1 MTRLTRRRWIASA
14 GAGAAAA
21 AAAVTAS
28 AMPLFNQQPAQQPP
42 LPPRPKADVYRERQ
56 AKLRA
61 AAKSR
66 GWEAVLVTPSTNL
79 AYATGLSMSRSERLT
94 ALLLFSDGP
103 AVLVTP
109 AFEESNVTR
118 DATVDDVKTWQEDQD
133 PIALAAK
140 LLTGKSI
147 GIEGTTA
154 YSTASLVST
163 AASAKTE
170 DATPVFD
177 ALRSVK
183 SDEELSFIREAGRRT
198 VLAIAGTHARLRRG
212 MTEQEVSVV
221 LEEEFSQLGVRG
233 DGLVQFG
240 PSSSLPH
247 GGPGDRALAR
257 GDVVLIDCGC
267 RVRGYTSDVTR
278 TVAFGT
284 PSDEV
289 RKVYKV
295 VDRAQVAGIAALDAG
310 HTGEEVDRAAR
321 QVIEEAGY
329 GAYFTHRLGHG
340 LGLDGHEQPY
350 LVKGNR
356 KALVAGNTVTIEPG
370 VYLPGKFGVRIEDDY
385 GVKEK
390 GNIASLSVRPT
401 ELVILGG

>member
-1 MTRLTRRRWIASA
+1 MTKLTRRRWIASA
-14 GAGAAAA
+14 GAAAAA
-21 AAAVTAS
+21 ATVPTAPVSAAVPGEPT
-28 AMPLFNQQPAQQPP
+28 

-66 GWEAVLVTPSTNL
+66 GWEALLVTPSTNL
-79 AYATGLSMSRSERLT
+79 AYATGLHMGRSERLT
-94 ALLLFSDGP
+94 ALLLFSEGP

-118 DATVDDVKTWQEDQD
+118 DATVDDVKTWQEEQD
-133 PIALAAK
+133 PVAIAAK
-140 LLTGKSI
+140 LLTGKTV
-147 GIEGTTA
+147 GVEGSTA
-154 YSTASLVST
+154 YSTASLVSA

-183 SDEELSFIREAGRRT
+183 SEEELSFIREAGRRT
-198 VLAIAGTHARLRRG
+198 VLAITGTHARLRRG

-221 LEEEFSQLGVRG
+221 LEQEFAKIGVRG

-240 PSSSLPH
+240 PSSALPH
-247 GGPGDRALAR
+247 GGPGDRALSR

-278 TVAFGT
+278 TVSFGT

-289 RKVYKV
+289 RKVYGI

-310 HTGEEVDRAAR
+310 RTGEEVDRAAR
-321 QVIEEAGY
+321 KVIEDAGY

-356 KALVAGNTVTIEPG
+356 KPLVAGNTVTIEPG
-370 VYLPGKFGVRIEDDY
+370 IYLPGKFGVRIEDDY

-390 GNIASLSVRPT
+390 GLASLSVRPT

>member
-1 MTRLTRRRWIASA
+1 MTKLTRRRWIAA
-14 GAGAAAA
+14 AGAAAA
-21 AAAVTAS
+21 AATVRPPPVSA
-28 AMPLFNQQPAQQPP
+28 AMPEQPP
-42 LPPRPKADVYRERQ
+42 LPPLPKSDVYRERQ

-79 AYATGLSMSRSERLT
+79 AYATGLHMGRSERLT
-94 ALLLFSDGP
+94 ALLLFTEGP

-118 DATVDDVKTWQEDQD
+118 DATVDDVKTWQEEQD
-133 PIALAAK
+133 PVAIAGK
-140 LLTGKSI
+140 LLTGKTV
-147 GIEGTTA
+147 GIEGSTA
-154 YSTASLVST
+154 YATASVVSA

-183 SDEELSFIREAGRRT
+183 SEEELSFLREAGRRT

-212 MTEQEVSVV
+212 MTEQEVSVI
-221 LEEEFSQLGVRG
+221 LEEEFAKLGVRG

-240 PSSSLPH
+240 PSSALPH

-278 TVAFGT
+278 TVSLGT

-289 RKVYKV
+289 RKVYRT

-310 HTGEEVDRAAR
+310 RTGEEVDRAAR
-321 QVIEEAGY
+321 QVIEDAGY

-340 LGLDGHEQPY
+340 LGMDGHEQPY

-356 KALVAGNTVTIEPG
+356 KPLVVGNTVTIEPG
-370 VYLPGKFGVRIEDDY
+370 IYLPGKFGVRIEDDY
-385 GVKEK
+385 GVQEK
-390 GNIASLSVRPT
+390 GLASLSVRPT

>member
-1 MTRLTRRRWIASA
+1 MTKLTRRRWIASA
-14 GAGAAAA
+14 GA
-21 AAAVTAS
+21 AAAVATV
-28 AMPLFNQQPAQQPP
+28 PAAPIAAAVPEQPP
-42 LPPRPKADVYRERQ
+42 LPPRPKAEVYRERQ

-66 GWEAVLVTPSTNL
+66 GWQAVLVTPSTNL

-94 ALLLFSDGP
+94 ALLLFTEGP
-103 AVLVTP
+103 AVLITP

-133 PIALAAK
+133 PVGIAAK
-140 LLTGKSI
+140 LLTGKTI
-147 GIEGTTA
+147 GIEGSTA
-154 YSTASLVST
+154 YSTTSLVST
-163 AASAKTE
+163 AASAKAE

-183 SDEELSFIREAGRRT
+183 AEEELSFIREAGRRT

-212 MTEQEVSVV
+212 MTEQDVSAI
-221 LEEEFSQLGVRG
+221 LEGEFAKVGVRG

-240 PSSSLPH
+240 PSSALPH
-247 GGPGDRALAR
+247 GGPGDRALSR

-278 TVAFGT
+278 TVSFGT

-289 RKVYKV
+289 RKVYGI

-310 HTGEEVDRAAR
+310 RTGEEVDRAAR
-321 QVIEEAGY
+321 KVIEDAGY
-329 GAYFTHRLGHG
+329 GDFFTHRLGHG

-356 KALVAGNTVTIEPG
+356 KPLVAGNTVTIEPG
-370 VYLPGKFGVRIEDDY
+370 IYLPGKFGVRIEDDY

-390 GNIASLSVRPT
+390 GLVSLSVRPT
-401 ELVILGG
+401 ELVILSG

>member
-1 MTRLTRRRWIASA
+1 MTKLTRRRWIASA
-14 GAGAAAA
+14 GAAAAA
-21 AAAVTAS
+21 ATVPTAPVS
-28 AMPLFNQQPAQQPP
+28 AAMPELPP

-79 AYATGLSMSRSERLT
+79 AYATGLHMGRSERLT
-94 ALLLFSDGP
+94 ALLLFTEGP
-103 AVLVTP
+103 AVLITP

-118 DATVDDVKTWQEDQD
+118 DATVDEVKTWPEEQD
-133 PIALAAK
+133 PFAIAAK
-140 LLTGKSI
+140 LLTGKTV
-147 GIEGTTA
+147 GIEGSTS
-154 YSTASLVST
+154 YSTASLVS
-163 AASAKTE
+163 AAGSVKAE

-183 SDEELSFIREAGRRT
+183 SEEELSFIREAGRRT
-198 VLAIAGTHARLRRG
+198 VLAITGTHARLRRG

-221 LEEEFSQLGVRG
+221 LEQEFAKIGVRS

-240 PSSSLPH
+240 PSSALPH
-247 GGPGDRALAR
+247 GGPGDRALSR

-278 TVAFGT
+278 TVSFGT

-289 RKVYKV
+289 RKVYGI

-310 HTGEEVDRAAR
+310 RTGEEVDRAAR
-321 QVIEEAGY
+321 KVIEDAGY

-356 KALVAGNTVTIEPG
+356 KPLVAGNTVTIEPG
-370 VYLPGKFGVRIEDDY
+370 IYLPGKFGVRIEDDY

-390 GNIASLSVRPT
+390 GLASLSVRPT

>member
-21 AAAVTAS
+21 AAAATAP
-28 AMPLFNQQPAQQPP
+28 AMPLFNQQPAPQPP

-56 AKLRA
+56 SRLRA
-61 AAKSR
+61 AAKAR
-66 GWEAVLVTPSTNL
+66 GWEAIVVTPSTNL

-94 ALLLFSDGP
+94 ALVLLSDGP
-103 AVLVTP
+103 AILVTP

-133 PIALAAK
+133 PIALTAK
-140 LLTGKSI
+140 LLTGKTV

-154 YSTASLVST
+154 YATASLVST
-163 AASAKTE
+163 AASSKTE
-170 DATPVFD
+170 DETPVFD

-183 SDEELSFIREAGRRT
+183 SEEEMGFIREAGRRT
-198 VLAIAGTHARLRRG
+198 VLAIAGTHGRIRRG
-212 MTEQEVSVV
+212 MTAQEVSVN
-221 LEEEFSQLGVRG
+221 LEQEFAKVGVRG

-240 PSSSLPH
+240 PSSALPH
-247 GGPGDRALAR
+247 GGPGDRVLAR

-289 RKVYKV
+289 RKVYGV
-295 VDRAQVAGIAALDAG
+295 VDKAQVAGIAALDAG
-310 HTGEEVDRAAR
+310 KTGEEVDRAAR
-321 QVIEEAGY
+321 KVIEDAGY
-329 GAYFTHRLGHG
+329 GQYFTHRLGHG
-340 LGLDGHEQPY
+340 LGMDGHEQPY

-356 KALVAGNTVTIEPG
+356 KPLVVGSRR
-370 VYLPGKFGVRIEDDY
+370 GKAR
-385 GVKEK
+385 
-390 GNIASLSVRPT
+390 ASRAFRAR
-401 ELVILGG
+401 